1 MKITL
6 TTERGLPLALSNL
19 IIEKGMSVYDITD
32 AIEDAVD
39 AGLSAKRIANI
50 VNGLKLDTKFETDRE
65 KDGVFRLRGKDVF
78 GNTRYMII
86 RK

>member
-1 MKITL
+1 ML

-19 IIEKGMSVYDITD
+19 IIRKGMSVYDITD

-50 VNGLKLDTKFETDRE
+50 VNGLKLDTKFEADRE
-65 KDGVFRLRGKDVF
+65 KDDVIRLRGRDVF
-78 GNTRYMII
+78 GNVRYMII

>member
-19 IIEKGMSVYDITD
+19 IVRKGMSVYDITD

-50 VNGLKLDTKFETDRE
+50 VNGLKLDTKFEADRE
-65 KDGVFRLRGKDVF
+65 KDDVIRLRGRDVF
-78 GNTRYMII
+78 GNVRYMII

>member
-1 MKITL
+1 MKIML

-19 IIEKGMSVYDITD
+19 IIRKGMSVYDITD

-50 VNGLKLDTKFETDRE
+50 VNGLKLDTKFEADRE
-65 KDGVFRLRGKDVF
+65 KDDVIRLRGRDVF
-78 GNTRYMII
+78 GNVRYMII

>member
-1 MKITL
+1 MKIML

-19 IIEKGMSVYDITD
+19 IIRKGMSVYDITD

-50 VNGLKLDTKFETDRE
+50 VNGLKLDTKFEADRE
-65 KDGVFRLRGKDVF
+65 RDDYIRLRGRDVF
-78 GNTRYMII
+78 GNVRFMII